1 MKTIGIDVSMD
12 EVDLA
17 VCEKGKSSYYG
28 KVKNNKKGFDKIVQL
43 VEKNK
48 VDLVVMEA
56 TGVYHF
62 QLADYL
68 YGKKVKVSVVNPLSI
83 KRFCQMKLSRAKTDK
98 KDSTLI
104 ALYGYQ
110 ESPRLY
116 QPRSKEEE
124 ELKSLYGLR
133 KDLLQTL
140 NQTKNRIHALRKQTH
155 DQAFCIA
162 TLEKIGE
169 TLIKEI
175 KKTDIKI
182 KEILEN
188 NFKEENDLLQEVP
201 GVGLIGKAGIIGIL
215 GSFKYFENHKQV
227 SAYIGINP
235 SYRQSGKS
243 LNCTERISKKGN
255 SALRTVFYM
264 MALNAKKSN
273 KACKIFYERLL
284 EKGKSKKQA
293 IIAVA
298 NKLIKMLMSILKNK
312 KRYDENFVSFKPVL

>member
-12 EVDLA
+12 EIDLA
-17 VCEKGKSSYYG
+17 ICEKGKSSYYG
-28 KVKNNKKGFDKIVQL
+28 KMKNNRQGFDKIVKL

-48 VDLVVMEA
+48 IDLVVMEA

-62 QLADYL
+62 QIADYL
-68 YGKKVKVSVVNPLSI
+68 YDKKVKVSVVNPLI
-83 KRFCQMKLSRAKTDK
+83 VKRFCQMKLSRAKTDK

-110 ESPRLY
+110 EKPRHY

-140 NQTKNRIHALRKQTH
+140 NQTKNRIHALEKKTH
-155 DQAFCIA
+155 EQVFCIA
-162 TLEKIGE
+162 SLEKVE
-169 TLIKEI
+169 EI
-175 KKTDIKI
+175 LKQELREIENKI

-188 NFKEENDLLQEVP
+188 DFKEENDLLQEVP

-255 SALRTVFYM
+255 GDLRTIFYM
-264 MALNAKKSN
+264 MALSAKKSN
-273 KACKIFYERLL
+273 KACKIFYERLV

-312 KRYDENFVSFKPVL
+312 KRYDENFVSSK